1 MSVLD
6 RTTTIL
12 WKYFLDKG
20 FQVLNADS
28 ELPFENTIAFVL
40 SVPKDRKTVI
50 SGIELEDLIS
60 DNIYIPKLRLK
71 FERVDLMRFEI
82 TDKDILLSILIRLKQ
97 TG

>member
-20 FQVLNADS
+20 FEVLNADS
-28 ELPFENTIAFVL
+28 ELPFENTVSFLL
-40 SVPKDRKTVI
+40 SIPKDRKTAI
-50 SGIELEDLIS
+50 SNIDLEDLIS

-82 TDKDILLSILIRLKQ
+82 RDKDIILSILIRLKQ

>member
-1 MSVLD
+1 MAVLD

-28 ELPFENTIAFVL
+28 ELPFENTVSFLL
-40 SVPKDRKTVI
+40 SIPKDRKTAI
-50 SGIELEDLIS
+50 SNIELEDLIQLS
-60 DNIYIPKLRLK
+60 FYIPKLKLK
-71 FERVDLMRFEI
+71 FERVDLMRFEVR
-82 TDKDILLSILIRLKQ
+82 DKDILLSILIRFKQ

>member
-12 WKYFLDKG
+12 WKYFSDKG
-20 FQVLNADS
+20 FQVISADS

-40 SVPKDRKTVI
+40 SIPKDKKSVI
-50 SGIELEDLIS
+50 SGVELEDLIS

-82 TDKDILLSILIRLKQ
+82 RDKDILLSILIRFKQ
-97 TG
+97 AG